1 MQAPNGGSHRVGRL
15 PARLALDHIT
25 VVDATP
31 LQLADAAFQAG
42 FAAICPFLHSLD
54 VMSAM
59 PAYDMVTDLAL
70 RALFIEQLET
80 LNLQVDVAYPFTLS
94 KRTIVSEFKETLAC
108 AKEVKASFAN
118 VLLYDRDAESR
129 QSNFARFCDL
139 AQGFGLR
146 TVVEFY
152 PASQIRNLEEAFQLA
167 ASIGDPTVAGINVDI
182 LHVLRSGG
190 AIADILAI
198 PPEYIAYAQFSDGPA
213 HCMPDL
219 LEREASEE
227 RMLPG
232 QGDFD
237 LQAFLG
243 ALPNECQISIEVP
256 RNSDLARGVSLQARA
271 AAAARAGEA
280 FVAAQALA
288 RGAVNSSQS

>member
-1 MQAPNGGSHRVGRL
+1 MKAAKGGGHHAGRK
-15 PARLALDHIT
+15 PTRLALDHIT

-31 LQLADAAFQAG
+31 LQLAEAAYEAG
-42 FAAICPFLHSLD
+42 FGAICPFLHSLD
-54 VMSAM
+54 VMCAM
-59 PAYDMVTDLAL
+59 PNYNMVTDRAM
-70 RALFIEQLET
+70 RALFIERLDA
-80 LNLQVDVAYPFTLS
+80 LNLQVDVVYPFTLS

-108 AKEVKASFAN
+108 AKEINASFVN
-118 VLLYDRDAESR
+118 VLLYDRDPESR
-129 QSNFARFCDL
+129 QGNFARFCDL
-139 AQGFGLR
+139 ARNFELR
-146 TVVEFY
+146 AVVEFY
-152 PASQIRNLEEAFQLA
+152 PASKIRNLEEAYELV

-198 PPEYIAYAQFSDGPA
+198 PPKYIAYAQLSDGSA
-213 HCMPDL
+213 HCAPDL

-243 ALPNECQISIEVP
+243 ALPIECRISVEVP
-256 RNSDLARGVSLQARA
+256 RFSDLARGVSLQARA
-271 AAAARAGEA
+271 AAAARAGE
-280 FVAAQALA
+280 VVMAAQA
-288 RGAVNSSQS
+288 

>member
-1 MQAPNGGSHRVGRL
+1 MQTLKGGSHRAGRK

-31 LQLADAAFQAG
+31 LQLADAAFEAG
-42 FAAICPFLHSLD
+42 FDAICPFLHSLD

-59 PAYDMVTDLAL
+59 PTYDMVTDLAL

-80 LNLQVDVAYPFTLS
+80 LNLQVDVVYPFTLS
-94 KRTIVSEFKETLAC
+94 KRTIVSEFKDTLAC
-108 AKEVKASFAN
+108 AKEVNASFAN

-129 QSNFARFCDL
+129 KGNFARFCDL

-152 PASQIRNLEEAFQLA
+152 PASQIRNLEEAFQLV

-198 PPEYIAYAQFSDGPA
+198 PPEYIAYAQLSDGPA
-213 HCMPDL
+213 HGTPDF
-219 LEREASEE
+219 LESEASEE

-232 QGDFD
+232 NGDFD
-237 LQAFLG
+237 LHAFLG
-243 ALPNECQISIEVP
+243 ALPNECRTSIEVP
-256 RNSDLARGVSLQARA
+256 RISDIERGVSLHARA
-271 AAAARAGEA
+271 IAAAKAVEKV
-280 FVAAQALA
+280 VANQA
-288 RGAVNSSQS
+288 